1 MCRIVG
7 FWDFNYKGEYNIK
20 QVISS
25 MRDTMTYGGPDDAG
39 FFIDETCNL
48 AMGHRRL
55 SIIDLS
61 QTGHQPMVFE
71 NFIIV
76 YNGEIYNFSDIKKE
90 LIKEGYSFYSD
101 SDTEVILK
109 AFQKW
114 SFKAVDKFRGMFAFA
129 IWDKNDK
136 KLLLCRDRVGVK
148 PMYYYYK
155 DGLFMFSSELK
166 SFHKHP
172 KFKKKINIQSLSL
185 FLQYGYI
192 TAPYSIFEYTNKLE
206 PGNFLIIDKNKE
218 TKKLKY
224 WDMDFYL
231 RKGLKDKEIWLK
243 ESEDNIARDLEK
255 ILTESFKLRLVSD
268 VPVGIFLSGGID
280 STLVTTLLQKN
291 VGYQLKTF
299 TIGFNEKN
307 YNEAEYAKKISN
319 YLGTNHTEL
328 YCTPKDAFNVIPK
341 LPEIYDEPF
350 GDSSAIP
357 TYLVSK
363 LAKNQVKVALSADG
377 GDEQFY
383 GYTRYWIVRNLTTML
398 SLMPLRN
405 IISKILQQIN
415 PEVATNIYLR
425 LKPIMPKWNNFR
437 DKYIKLRQIL
447 QVKNIQEVYDSSN
460 KYFLEDDLIKLGI
473 SNFLASQRFK
483 IQSNDIDNINYMMYY
498 DIMTYL
504 PDDILTKVDRA
515 TMSVALEGR
524 EPFLDHKIL
533 EYSLQMPIGLKYRNG
548 MSKYIIRKILYK
560 HIPKELIDRPKMG
573 FGVPI
578 YEWFKNELKELYLE
592 YLSNYKIKQTG
603 LFDYKEVDI
612 LLQNYLNNKNINHN
626 KLWFLFIFQIW
637 SEKWM

>member
-560 HIPKELIDRPKMG
+560 HIPKELIDRPKIG